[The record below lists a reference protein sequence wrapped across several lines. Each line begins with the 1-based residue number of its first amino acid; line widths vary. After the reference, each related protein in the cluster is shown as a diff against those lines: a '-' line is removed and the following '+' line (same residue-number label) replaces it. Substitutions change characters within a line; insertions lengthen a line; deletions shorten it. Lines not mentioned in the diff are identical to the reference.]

1 MSSEHISLS
10 WKVIFKINN
19 AYIPFFNNSFFI
31 RRANKRNNVCSSS
44 WNQIIIQTQHQCIYG
59 CNFIYYIGIWS
70 DYYGLFLYY
79 SVFDVLTIIIFLEPQ
94 SRNIYAFYHF
104 WPWPKNRTFFQDNN
118 NISSVG
124 EIAAAKFYWQLK
136 KEGEGCQREQVP
148 RKIIPLAVLPDKIL
162 EWQRDLT

>member
-44 WNQIIIQTQHQCIYG
+44 WNQIIIQTQQQCIYR
-59 CNFIYYIGIWS
+59 CNFIYCVGIWS
-70 DYYGLFLYY
+70 EYGLGIIC
-79 SVFDVLTIIIFLEPQ
+79 VLVCIQFFILIPYNSGPKISKTYTILTPAQKFGHFSRTIITYPV
-94 SRNIYAFYHF
+94 
-104 WPWPKNRTFFQDNN
+104 W
-118 NISSVG
+118 V
-124 EIAAAKFYWQLK
+124 AAAKFYWQLK